1 MSILCNGGTVSRVN
15 DHCHFVYTEA
25 VLYELTG
32 TAYNDALRHF
42 GSNQREHVIHY
53 RVTVYFTCLNILIA
67 YVDISVYTIYVGG
80 YHVTELTVDKYRKRV
95 AQCNQV
101 GGVYTH
107 NILTDH
113 TENGAVVNHYLRS
126 CANRQK
132 RTDRGRGDTCLCI
145 TKGKAFSANLCA
157 GGSNTGYKTAY
168 NIENLM
174 NNQFFGLGIEVVQYE
189 ITVLCTGFVAQTA
202 GQGIRFQ
209 IACQIDFTIA
219 RNSKLSHLE
228 IAQNRHSCGLRCTVE
243 YQIDAVQAETL
254 VQCIQRGKLSQRFV
268 ILVCKHHQFV
278 AVGGKRIGMLLYNLI
293 VGASDGNNTGG
304 SVNRCTLVRLNLTD
318 LNSAEHVD
326 HLIRRVYGVDHLE
339 GLTDMIVRTAG
350 QIQLTKVH
358 GHHLVVT
365 VFILVSQSHKVILDH
380 GVAVQCVIIGSNQ
393 SCLIHLVPKYVL
405 NNGGRL
411 KNSQAIGESLGNQIL
426 GGQRIVQKYSCLAAS
441 QCLRI
446 RQILQSAI
454 KPQLDGCINVGP
466 GIALIHRIAGLS
478 KGTDQHS
485 HCILQS
491 DPCRGFK
498 RGRRSTKYVPG
509 CICPRNCTVIGS
521 IIQILKRRRIY
532 ATAICLVQHQ
542 TEQKQCHL
550 LTGYIRLRREFVFR
564 RTDDNANV
572 GKNIDFIL
580 CRIGLRYILILSC
593 EHGRNAGNE
602 QSGRKDT
609 GKKSFETSV
618 FHLSFS
624 S

>member
-1 MSILCNGGTVSRVN
+1 MN
-15 DHCHFVYTEA
+15 DQ
-25 VLYELTG
+25 LL
-32 TAYNDALRHF
+32 
-42 GSNQREHVIHY
+42 
-53 RVTVYFTCLNILIA
+53 
-67 YVDISVYTIYVGG
+67 
-80 YHVTELTVDKYRKRV
+80 
-95 AQCNQV
+95 
-101 GGVYTH
+101 
-107 NILTDH
+107 
-113 TENGAVVNHYLRS
+113 
-126 CANRQK
+126 
-132 RTDRGRGDTCLCI
+132 
-145 TKGKAFSANLCA
+145 
-157 GGSNTGYKTAY
+157 
-168 NIENLM
+168 
-174 NNQFFGLGIEVVQYE
+174 GLGVEVVQYK
-189 ITVLCTGFVAQTA
+189 ITVLCTGLVAQTT

-209 IACQIDFTIA
+209 IACQIDLAIA
-219 RNSKLSHLE
+219 GDDKLAYLE
-228 IAQNRHSCGLRCTVE
+228 IAKNRYSCGLRCPVE
-243 YQIDAVQAETL
+243 YQIDAVQTKTL
-254 VQCIQRGKLSQRFV
+254 VQCIQRGKLSQSFV
-268 ILVCKHHQFV
+268 VLVCKHHQLV
-278 AVGGKRIGMLLYNLI
+278 AVGGKRIRVLLDNLVI
-293 VGASDGNNTGG
+293 GTANGNHTGG
-304 SVNRCTLVRLNLTD
+304 GVNRCALVRLNLTD
-318 LNSAEHVD
+318 FNSAKHID
-326 HLIRRVYGVDHLE
+326 HLIGCIHGVDHLE

-380 GVAVQCVIIGSNQ
+380 GVAVQCVIIGRNQ

-411 KNSQAIGESLGNQIL
+411 KNSQAIGESLGDQIL
-426 GGQRIVQKYSCLAAS
+426 GGQRIVQKYSCLTAS
-441 QCLRI
+441 QCLCVG
-446 RQILQSAI
+446 QILQSAVQ
-454 KPQLDGCINVGP
+454 PQLDGCINVGP
-466 GIALIHRIAGLS
+466 GIALIHGIAGLS

-485 HCILQS
+485 HSILQS

-532 ATAICLVQHQ
+532 ATAICFVQHQ

-564 RTDDNANV
+564 RTNNNANV